1 MSQSSTADT
10 TLVAPQTTNITTK
23 TSAIE
28 VERLGIE
35 VDGSAVSAILTITM
49 AVLVAFTVS
58 NLSVA
63 CCVIAVAI
71 RGNGGSRDIA
81 GGVDAGAL
89 GTDEATD

>member
-35 VDGSAVSAILTITM
+35 VDGSAVSAILTIAM
-49 AVLVAFTVS
+49 AILVAFTVS

-63 CCVIAVAI
+63 CCVVAVAI
-71 RGNGGSRDIA
+71 RRNGGSRNIA